1 MQPIQRINVAAAKIE
16 HVVST
21 KLNAL
26 TQTPTGT
33 TYRDKYTL
41 ADMHR
46 LAIAA
51 GYMRPEWIDAISDY
65 QPVVATEAGT
75 VGR

>member
-21 KLNAL
+21 KLAAF
-26 TQTPTGT
+26 TQQATGT

-51 GYMRPEWIDAISDY
+51 GYMTAEQVAAI
-65 QPVVATEAGT
+65 EAEA
-75 VGR
+75 VGG

>member
-1 MQPIQRINVAAAKIE
+1 MPPIPIQRIDVAAAKIE
-16 HVVST
+16 HVVSA
-21 KLNAL
+21 KLNAF

-41 ADMHR
+41 TDMHR

-51 GYMRPEWIDAISDY
+51 GHMTAEQVAAI
-65 QPVVATEAGT
+65 EAEA
-75 VGR
+75 VGG

>member
-16 HVVST
+16 HAVST

-26 TQTPTGT
+26 TETADGT
-33 TYRDKYTL
+33 TYRDKYTV
-41 ADMHR
+41 ADMYR

-51 GYMRPEWIDAISDY
+51 GYMTAEQVA
-65 QPVVATEAGT
+65 ATEAGAVT
-75 VGR
+75 P